1 MSSYLLCS
9 TPVHGHVTPLLAVA
23 RHLADGGHRVR
34 FLTGARYRASVES
47 TGALFLPLPAEADY
61 DDSDMNASFPERAGL
76 SGPAGI
82 RFDLATIFLRP
93 APAQLAAIDAAL
105 AAEPVDAILLESLFL
120 GSLPL
125 LDRPLGQRPPVVN
138 LGIVPLALDSVDT
151 APFGLGIAPR
161 PGFAGRVR
169 NRLLSFVAQK
179 IVFAPVQK
187 AAEQMMRATTGHE
200 LETFFMSTPA
210 QADAIVQFTVPSFEY
225 PRSDLPDTVHFV
237 GPLAR
242 TAPSTTPLPEWWGE
256 VDGSRPVVHVTQGTV
271 ANRDWN
277 ELVAPA
283 MAGLAHDDV
292 LVVVSTGG
300 REVGSLPHPL
310 PANVRAASYLPYDK
324 LLPLTSV
331 LVTNGGYGG
340 VHYAMEHGVPL
351 VVAGTTEDKIE
362 VTARV
367 AWSGV
372 GVNLKTSTPS
382 AEAVGSA
389 VREVLGRPG
398 YREASARIGRDIVAS
413 PGLAGLDAV
422 LESLSGSAARRPGA
436 AR

>member
-23 RHLADGGHRVR
+23 RHLVGRGHRVR
-34 FLTGARYRASVES
+34 LLTGARYRASVES
-47 TGALFLPLPAEADY
+47 TGTVFLQLPAEADY

-93 APAQLAAIDAAL
+93 APAQLAAIDEAL

-125 LDRPLGQRPPVVN
+125 LDRPLGARPPVVN

-151 APFGLGIAPR
+151 APFGLGIPPR
-161 PGFAGRVR
+161 AGLAGRVR
-169 NRLLSFVAQK
+169 NRLLAFVSQK

-187 AAEQMMRATTGHE
+187 AAKRMMRATTGHE

-225 PRSDLPDTVHFV
+225 PRSDLPEKVHFV

-242 TAPSTTPLPEWWGE
+242 TAPSTTSLPEWWGE
-256 VDGSRPVVHVTQGTV
+256 LDGSRPVVHVTQGTV

-283 MAGLAHDDV
+283 IAGLAHDDV

-300 REVGSLPHPL
+300 RAVETLPHPL

-372 GVNLKTSTPS
+372 GVNLRTSTPS
-382 AEAVGSA
+382 AEAVASA
-389 VREVLGRPG
+389 VREVLARPG
-398 YREASARIGRDIVAS
+398 YREASARIGRDIAAS

-422 LESLSGSAARRPGA
+422 LESLSATTRQG
-436 AR
+436 